1 VRVNVYVDGFNL
13 YYRALR
19 STRYKWL
26 NVRRLAELYL
36 GSVSRASIHRL
47 RYFTAEVNARPHDP
61 DQPVRQQTY
70 LRALRTLPNLTIHL
84 GHFSEQIEWRQRA
97 DGQGTVRVVV
107 SDEKGSD
114 VNLATYLLLDAAK
127 RDCDVALVIT
137 NDSDLAEPIKL
148 ARVEFGRDVILLDPC
163 VDRKHRSK
171 HLMDAVGHAKF
182 YKKLRMGP
190 IEISQFPSVMADA
203 AGPFHRPTSW

>member
-1 VRVNVYVDGFNL
+1 MRVNVYVDGFNL

-84 GHFSEQIEWRQRA
+84 GHFSEQVEWRQRA
-97 DGQGTVRVVV
+97 DGQGTIRVVV
-107 SDEKGSD
+107 SDEK
-114 VNLATYLLLDAAK
+114 
-127 RDCDVALVIT
+127 
-137 NDSDLAEPIKL
+137 
-148 ARVEFGRDVILLDPC
+148 
-163 VDRKHRSK
+163 
-171 HLMDAVGHAKF
+171 MDAVGHPKF

-190 IEISQFPSVMADA
+190 IEISQFPSEMGDA
-203 AGPFHRPTSW
+203 SGTFHRPTSW